1 MIELEGKRVL
11 VVGLATSGYEAAVG
25 ASEMGA
31 RTVVIDSS
39 TGPARLDGAAGL
51 QERGIEVR
59 LGVAVPDDIGD
70 FDLVVTSPGVPAA
83 SGVLQAAA
91 SAGVPVISELELG
104 FRLLES
110 NTMVAV
116 TGTNGKTTT
125 TNLVAAILTEA
136 GLGAATCG
144 NIGTPI
150 TGLRGSVAD
159 DTVLVAE
166 VSSFQLAY
174 IQEFRAAVSIVLN
187 MAPDHLDW
195 HRDLSDYQAAKMRL
209 VENMRPDDWLVYNG
223 DDEFCARMAA
233 SAGGRLL
240 PFSSRGRLTEGVF
253 IDGGTLEAAGRFAA
267 RIMDM
272 DEITLPG
279 VHNLENVMAAAGAA
293 LILGVAPPMIR
304 DAVRGFEGLEHRT
317 EFVDE
322 VAGVS
327 FYNDSKATN
336 PHAALSALKAF
347 EGPLVPIL
355 GGRNKG
361 LEFAGL
367 AAELCRGMS
376 SGRVRGLVLVG
387 ESAPEI
393 GRAVSVTCPDRRAPV
408 ETAGGLQEAVRAAH
422 RLARGEGVVVYTP
435 ACASFDMFT
444 DYKQR
449 GLAFKDA
456 VRRFKGEADAGG

>member
-1 MIELEGKRVL
+1 MIEMEGRRVL
-11 VVGLATSGYEAAVG
+11 VVGLATSGYEAAAAV
-25 ASEMGA
+25 SEMGA
-31 RTVVIDSS
+31 HAVVVDSA
-39 TGPARLDGAAGL
+39 TEPARLDGAAGL
-51 QERGIEVR
+51 QERGVEVR
-59 LGVAVPDDIGD
+59 LGVAVPDDIHE
-70 FDLVVTSPGVPAA
+70 FDLVVTSPGVPGA
-83 SGVLQAAA
+83 SAVLQAAA
-91 SAGVPVISELELG
+91 YAGVPVISELELG
-104 FRLLES
+104 FGLLES

-125 TNLVAAILTEA
+125 TSLVAAILAEA

-150 TGLRGSVAD
+150 TGLRGAVAD

-174 IQEFRAAVSIVLN
+174 IVEFRAAVCIVLN
-187 MAPDHLDW
+187 MAPDHFDW
-195 HRDLSDYQAAKMRL
+195 HRDLTEYQAAKMRL
-209 VENMRPDDWLVYNG
+209 VENMRPEDWLVYNR

-233 SAGGRLL
+233 SARGRLL
-240 PFSSRGRLTEGVF
+240 AFSSSRRLSEGIF
-253 IDGGTLEAAGRFAA
+253 AEGGVLEAAGPFAA
-267 RIMDM
+267 RIMDL
-272 DEITLPG
+272 DEIALPG
-279 VHNLENVMAAAGAA
+279 GHNLENVMAAAGAA
-293 LILGVAPPMIR
+293 LILGVAPPKIR
-304 DAVRGFEGLEHRT
+304 EAVRGFEGLEHRT

-361 LEFAGL
+361 LEFSGL

-376 SGRVRGLVLVG
+376 SGRIRGLVLVG
-387 ESAPEI
+387 QSAQEI
-393 GRAVSVTCPDRRAPV
+393 DRAVGVACPDGRAPV
-408 ETAGGLQEAVRAAH
+408 ETVGKLPEAVRAAH
-422 RLARGEGVVVYTP
+422 RLARGEGAVVYTP

-444 DYKQR
+444 DYKER
-449 GLAFKDA
+449 GRAFKDA